1 MLTETHSETQGLY
14 VGCQGLLDKQT
25 KAQDTQQVAQLT
37 LGIESCIAEAHL
49 IANTP
54 RRVQS
59 TTIPRLLPLGSQLLQ
74 HLTHSRASD
83 SPAELSPEGVSRPQ
97 PAKPTPGRQD

>member
-37 LGIESCIAEAHL
+37 LGIDSCIAQTHFTV
-49 IANTP
+49 NP
-54 RRVQS
+54 SRRVQS
-59 TTIPRLLPLGSQLLQ
+59 LAIPRLLLLGSQLLQ
-74 HLTHSRASD
+74 HLTHSRASN
-83 SPAELSPEGVSRPQ
+83 SPAELSPEGVRRPQ
-97 PAKPTPGRQD
+97 PA